1 MSKSQQRRKATMK
14 PAFGKKQN
22 VGVQNGTFIYNGP
35 MTLDQLCKR
44 LGISASDTIKNFLM
58 EGKLISLNT
67 VLDDD
72 LIGEVCIN
80 NNLDFRK
87 ESNITSDDFT
97 KVAIFDKTSDNDPRA
112 PIVTIM
118 GHVDHGKT
126 TLIDCIRHSN
136 ITGGE
141 AGGITQEI
149 GAYQKVINGKKITFL
164 DTPGHEAFTAMR
176 SRGASVTDIVVLV
189 VAADDG
195 VKPQTIEALDHA
207 KAAKVPIIVAINK
220 CDKPGANPERVKQQ
234 LSGLGLLAEDW
245 GGDTMMFNIS
255 AKRNQGVDE
264 LLEGILTLAELLDL
278 KANNAR
284 PAVGSVIEATLDKK
298 EGAKATLLVQNGTL
312 HVGDFFA
319 VGPYYGK
326 VRRMT
331 NEFNK
336 QLKEAFPSTPVS
348 ITGLSGVPVAGDRF
362 MVFETEAEAK
372 DAASKRAQALIGQSN
387 QSGASLSD
395 ISTGVT
401 QGDIK
406 NINLIVKA
414 DTEGTAEALRDSL
427 NKIHVE
433 GAKLTVL
440 HCNSGDVSQGDIVL
454 AQASHAVI
462 IAFAVRTS
470 SAMRELAKDS
480 KVEIRE
486 YNIIY
491 KLLEDVE
498 AALKGTLAPVMEEV
512 VYGHAEVRS
521 LFKASKVGQIAGL
534 YVTDGKLTNSCQIRV
549 FRNQEL
555 VLKTHITSLK
565 RFKDD
570 AKEVLTGFECGATIA
585 ENFSLQEGDILEAFG
600 LEERKNG

>member
-1 MSKSQQRRKATMK
+1 MSKSKMKKNTMK
-14 PAFGKKQN
+14 PAFGKKN
-22 VGVQNGTFIYNGP
+22 TGGVENGTFVYNGP

-44 LGISASDTIKNFLM
+44 LGISASDTIKAFLM

-80 NNLDFRK
+80 NGLDFRK
-87 ESNITSDDFT
+87 EAGGSVDDFT
-97 KVAIFDKTSDNDPRA
+97 KVSIFDKDSDNDPRA

-149 GAYQKVINGKKITFL
+149 GAYQKVINGKKITFI

-234 LSGLGLLAEDW
+234 LSGLGVLAEDW

-255 AKRNQGVDE
+255 AKRNQGVDQ

-284 PAVGSVIEATLDKK
+284 AALGSVIEATLDKK
-298 EGAKATLLVQNGTL
+298 EGAKATVLVQNGTL
-312 HVGDFFA
+312 HVGDYFA
-319 VGPYYGK
+319 VGAYYGK

-336 QLKEAFPSTPVS
+336 QLKEALPSTPVS

-362 MVFETEAEAK
+362 MVFPSESEAK
-372 DAASKRAQALIGQSN
+372 EAAAKRAASLIGQNSEN
-387 QSGASLSD
+387 GASLSD

-401 QGDIK
+401 QGDVKTIS
-406 NINLIVKA
+406 LIVKA
-414 DTEGTAEALRDSL
+414 DTQGSAEALKDSL
-427 NKIHVE
+427 LKINVE
-433 GAKLTVL
+433 GTKLNVL
-440 HCNSGDVSQGDIVL
+440 RCTSGDVSQGDIVL
-454 AQASHAVI
+454 AHASKAVV
-462 IAFAVRTS
+462 IAFDVRTS
-470 SAMRELAKDS
+470 SAIREIAKEE

-491 KLLEDVE
+491 KLLEDIE

-512 VYGHAEVRS
+512 IYGHAEVRS

-534 YVTDGKLTNSCQIRV
+534 YVTDGKLTNNSQIRV
-549 FRNQEL
+549 FRDNQL
-555 VLKTHITSLK
+555 ALKTHITSLK

-570 AKEVLTGFECGATIA
+570 AKEVLQGFECGATIA

-600 LEERKNG
+600 LEEKKNG